1 MARNRQSRFG
11 VDEDLFG
18 QEKKPEQ
25 EVQQV
30 QEVQEVHQVQEAGKE
45 IGTTQG
51 KKGQKLKRINMAFS
65 DLNYEYITGESRRR
79 GMSATAFVNQIIAE
93 YRGKVRE

>member
-18 QEKKPEQ
+18 QEKKQ
-25 EVQQV
+25 E
-30 QEVQEVHQVQEAGKE
+30 QEVHQVQEAGKE

-65 DLNYEYITGESRRR
+65 DLNYEYITRESRRR

-93 YRGKVRE
+93 YRGRE